1 MFPQTELTNIL
12 PYYFTEKNIIEA
24 TGDLYAQPTKSPNT
38 LWVLRTGQTIKKR
51 KREKNPLFSPVLF
64 SIVSKPS
71 HQKHPLERRQRPEA
85 QQAQLTEH
93 HGEAQ
98 ACALQQSRS
107 PGNNKQP
114 TVNSLRL

>member
-51 KREKNPLFSPVLF
+51 NREKKSTIFSGVIF
-64 SIVSKPS
+64 HCVETKSSKAPTRT
-71 HQKHPLERRQRPEA
+71 PAE
-85 QQAQLTEH
+85 T
-93 HGEAQ
+93 
-98 ACALQQSRS
+98 RS
-107 PGNNKQP
+107 
-114 TVNSLRL
+114 TTSSTD